1 MIFLKMSN
9 YKNKIELSYPRI
21 ISKKIILDYYN
32 DDYNNC
38 DYEYDYWDK
47 YIYEYDYWD
56 DYVDPIY
63 VRNEKIDI
71 LLGVITDP
79 KFGDIIPHSLIPNF
93 DIQ

>member
-1 MIFLKMSN
+1 MSN
-9 YKNKIELSYPRI
+9 YKNKIELAYPRI

-38 DYEYDYWDK
+38 DYG
-47 YIYEYDYWD
+47 YDYWD

>member
-9 YKNKIELSYPRI
+9 YKNKIELAYPRI

-38 DYEYDYWDK
+38 D
-47 YIYEYDYWD
+47 YEYDYWD